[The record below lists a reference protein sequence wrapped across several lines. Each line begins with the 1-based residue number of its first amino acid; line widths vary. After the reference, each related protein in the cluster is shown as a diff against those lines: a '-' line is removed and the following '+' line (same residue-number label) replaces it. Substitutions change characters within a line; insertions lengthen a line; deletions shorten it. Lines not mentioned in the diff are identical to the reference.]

1 MQLSLGLS
9 RSPLESMRDALL
21 CEFGPQRPVARMDP
35 ISQLVKSSISGR
47 TQDAVS
53 WAAFLRLRAEF
64 KCWED
69 LAQATE
75 AHVLEIIHDVTH
87 PQDKARR
94 LPMALRMIEARI
106 GWLSLSHLKALTV
119 DAARH
124 ELQSL
129 PGVGVKVAASVLNF
143 SDLCMRSLVVDT
155 HVDRVAKRI
164 GLVGPGDTTHTYHA
178 LMDLA
183 PDAWGGRRPLRT
195 ALADEARPGPDAVPA
210 RCAQVWGLPAQARL
224 RQGRRRS
231 QRRRPALAVTR
242 RGLKPMARSR
252 AAGE

>member
-9 RSPLESMRDALL
+9 RSPLEALRDSLL

-47 TQDAVS
+47 TADAVS
-53 WAAFLRLRAEF
+53 WGAFLRLRAAF

-75 AHVLEIIHDVTH
+75 AHVLEIIHDVTY

-94 LPMALRMIEARI
+94 LPMALRMIQDRI
-106 GWLSLSHLKALTV
+106 GWLSLSHLKALSV
-119 DAARH
+119 DSARH

-143 SDLCMRSLVVDT
+143 SDLAMRALVVDT
-155 HVDRVAKRI
+155 HVDRVVKRM
-164 GLVGPGDTTHTYHA
+164 GLVGSGDTTQTYHA
-178 LMDLA
+178 LMALA
-183 PDAWGGRRPLRT
+183 PDVWT
-195 ALADEARPGPDAVPA
+195 ADDLFELH
-210 RCAQVWGLPAQARL
+210 WLL
-224 RQGRRRS
+224 K
-231 QRRRPALAVTR
+231 
-242 RGLKPMARSR
+242 RGLGQMLCAHDAPRCGACPLKHDCAKLGVGHSADVLPWRPRDA
-252 AAGE
+252 

>member
-9 RSPLESMRDALL
+9 RSPLESLRDALL

-35 ISQLVKSSISGR
+35 ISQLVKSSISGG
-47 TQDAVS
+47 TPDAVS
-53 WAAFLRLRAEF
+53 WAAFLRLRAAF

-75 AHVLEIIHDVTH
+75 AHLLEILHDVTQ
-87 PQDKARR
+87 PWDKARR
-94 LPMALRMIEARI
+94 LPMALRMIQDRI

-143 SDLCMRSLVVDT
+143 SDLAMRSLVVDT

-164 GLVGPGDTTHTYHA
+164 GLVGPGDTTHTYHG
-178 LMDLA
+178 LMSLA
-183 PDAWGGRRPLRT
+183 PGAWT
-195 ALADEARPGPDAVPA
+195 ADDLFELH
-210 RCAQVWGLPAQARL
+210 WLMK
-224 RQGRRRS
+224 
-231 QRRRPALAVTR
+231 
-242 RGLKPMARSR
+242 RGLGQMLCPHEAPKCGACPLKHDCAKLGVGHSADVLAWRPR
-252 AAGE
+252 AG